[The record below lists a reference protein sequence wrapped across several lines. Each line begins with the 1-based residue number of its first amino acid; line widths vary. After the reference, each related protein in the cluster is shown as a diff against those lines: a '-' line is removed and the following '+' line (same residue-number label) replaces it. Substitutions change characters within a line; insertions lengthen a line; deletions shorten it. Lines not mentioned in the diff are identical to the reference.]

1 MKKIFT
7 FLAFVVATWSLNA
20 QFVDFNLEI
29 WKGIFAAADIDNDG
43 DLDVIVSGDAPG
55 NNEVG
60 AILIND
66 GTGNF
71 TPQTGDRVITAGRG
85 GNIRFGDIDGD
96 GDLDVIFA
104 GWGLSNA
111 VKAGIALNDGQG
123 VFTLAP
129 SESYPVLGIDKITSC
144 GFADFDLNG
153 LLDYYFFGNGKG
165 SCVVYYQQKNGSFT
179 ASSEAIQATVRF
191 TTDTTAIG
199 DPVAYN
205 FVEPEVSIIDF
216 NKDGYPDMW
225 INAADLNCV
234 NEGVQTQRF
243 SYLFANDGFGKLTQF
258 SGAVVPFKKAN
269 GDSQWGDFNGDGF
282 PDMLLHGDGYLNSG
296 ENNDMMYRVFKNNS
310 GNAIEMGWE
319 QKIGR
324 QGSMQNGSIV
334 VDWDNDGKLDVFG
347 GGWSGT
353 AQVTELYTGNS
364 PAEFTFTKSS
374 LSFQGASEQGLL
386 VADLNGDNKID
397 LLLNGFC
404 GAPLNKRAAG
414 YVLNQSA
421 TASVAPGAPTSLNA
435 VVDQGEE
442 VMVTFTW
449 NAPASETGKYGTT
462 YNLSLKNTTTGKYLY
477 NPMAAA
483 DGKRKVGGQMG
494 NVFTNRSYELYNL
507 PSGDYEW
514 TVQAING
521 AYRGGVFAETKTF
534 TIAGG
539 ASTNEMADRSLNIFS
554 QDNKLIVKASD
565 NAATGQIQVYAI
577 SGNVVAASALAEK
590 TEFSLPQGVYIVKV
604 IRSGYKNTI
613 SRVIVQ

>member
-1 MKKIFT
+1 
-7 FLAFVVATWSLNA
+7 
-20 QFVDFNLEI
+20 
-29 WKGIFAAADIDNDG
+29 
-43 DLDVIVSGDAPG
+43 
-55 NNEVG
+55 
-60 AILIND
+60 
-66 GTGNF
+66 
-71 TPQTGDRVITAGRG
+71 
-85 GNIRFGDIDGD
+85 
-96 GDLDVIFA
+96 
-104 GWGLSNA
+104 
-111 VKAGIALNDGQG
+111 
-123 VFTLAP
+123 
-129 SESYPVLGIDKITSC
+129 
-144 GFADFDLNG
+144 
-153 LLDYYFFGNGKG
+153 
-165 SCVVYYQQKNGSFT
+165 
-179 ASSEAIQATVRF
+179 
-191 TTDTTAIG
+191 
-199 DPVAYN
+199 
-205 FVEPEVSIIDF
+205 
-216 NKDGYPDMW
+216 
-225 INAADLNCV
+225 
-234 NEGVQTQRF
+234 
-243 SYLFANDGFGKLTQF
+243 
-258 SGAVVPFKKAN
+258 
-269 GDSQWGDFNGDGF
+269 
-282 PDMLLHGDGYLNSG
+282 
-296 ENNDMMYRVFKNNS
+296 
-310 GNAIEMGWE
+310 
-319 QKIGR
+319 
-324 QGSMQNGSIV
+324 
-334 VDWDNDGKLDVFG
+334 
-347 GGWSGT
+347 
-353 AQVTELYTGNS
+353 
-364 PAEFTFTKSS
+364 
-374 LSFQGASEQGLL
+374 LL

-483 DGKRKVGGQMG
+483 NGKRKVGGQMG
-494 NVFTNRSYELYNL
+494 NVFTNRSFELYNL

-565 NAATGQIQVYAI
+565 NAATGQVQVYAI

-604 IRSGYKNTI
+604 TRSGYKNTI

>member
-494 NVFTNRSYELYNL
+494 NVFTNRSFELYNL

-521 AYRGGVFAETKTF
+521 AYRGGAFAETKTF

-539 ASTNEMADRSLNIFS
+539 ASTNEMADRSLNIFT

-577 SGNVVAASALAEK
+577 GGNVVAASVLAEK